1 MELLKGVRRETG
13 LLAHL
18 SDVAD
23 SLATH
28 QKPRDIRHRLTQGH
42 RGHNVTDGLGL
53 SLIPEHVI
61 QSKLRV
67 FELLDRGCLL
77 NVEETHVK
85 SIPHNHCGSASIPN
99 CSPVDR
105 ANLTQETP

>member
-42 RGHNVTDGLGL
+42 RGHNVTNGLGL
-53 SLIPEHVI
+53 SLIPEHEI
-61 QSKLRV
+61 QRL
-67 FELLDRGCLL
+67 
-77 NVEETHVK
+77 
-85 SIPHNHCGSASIPN
+85 
-99 CSPVDR
+99 
-105 ANLTQETP
+105 